1 MAAKHFD
8 VLSPLAFLEDIEHE
22 AKSAKKRIWAQAME
36 VEPGEIA
43 SRLLNL
49 VEEAGKIGFDARLNI
64 DYYSLMVT
72 DGLPNFPLVLISGKW
87 RKRLQAKKE
96 VFARIE
102 DNNTKISYINSPT
115 LLEKFVYTMGRNHM
129 KIFIVD
135 NIAWIGGVN
144 FADGYFKRQDI
155 MVKITDKAIVGQ
167 VALVFMEAHEERL
180 KEDEVLKTNNAALFI
195 DSGRTGKSVI
205 LDEAVRMIDM
215 AKQTVRVVTAFV
227 PDGKF
232 LSALIAADRRGV
244 MVELAVSDPSATLG
258 VFQLVNYFSDIQLKL
273 KHVNFKILYQKL
285 PVHAK
290 VIIVDKCIAF
300 FGSHNFLTKGVM
312 MRTAEIALQSEDKRL
327 ISNLLDFYQTINH

>member
-36 VEPGEIA
+36 VEPGDIA
-43 SRLLNL
+43 NRLLNL
-49 VEEAGKIGFDARLNI
+49 VEEAGKKSLDARLNI
-64 DYYSLMVT
+64 DHYSLMVT
-72 DGLPNFPLVLISGKW
+72 DGLPNFPPVLISRDW
-87 RKRLQAKKE
+87 RKRLQIRKDI
-96 VFARIE
+96 FSRIE
-102 DNNTKISYINSPT
+102 NNGAKISYINKPT

-135 NIAWIGGVN
+135 DIAWIGGVN

-155 MVKITDKAIVGQ
+155 MVKITDKAITDQ
-167 VALVFMEAHEERL
+167 IAQVFMEAHEERL

-205 LDEAVRMIDM
+205 LDEAVRMIDK
-215 AKQTVRVVTAFV
+215 AKQTVQVVTAFV

-232 LSALIAADRRGV
+232 LRALIAADRRGV
-244 MVELAVSDPSATLG
+244 MVELAVSDPSATPG
-258 VFQLVNYFSDIQLKL
+258 VFKPVNYFSDIQLKL
-273 KHVNFKILYQKL
+273 KHVNFKISYQKL

-290 VIIVDKCIAF
+290 VLIVDKRIAF
-300 FGSHNFLTKGVM
+300 LGSHNFLTKGVM
-312 MRTAEIALQSEDKRL
+312 MRTAEIALQSEDERL
-327 ISNLLDFYQTINH
+327 VNNLLDFYQTIHH